1 MSHFINA
8 SVATERGES
17 AAPLEN
23 ILQSTL
29 ALKRSAFGSVQGVLP
44 SLKSSLERHPRSSQ
58 PRLQTFDIGN
68 TSDYNG
74 RARLYA
80 VKDHGSVFRIT
91 NHIDS
96 VNNCVYFAYV
106 QMFASLVLSLTSVQ
120 SLCHVGSSGAQWE
133 GGKTLVSWH

>member
-44 SLKSSLERHPRSSQ
+44 SLKSSFERHPRSSQ
-58 PRLQTFDIGN
+58 PRLQTFGIGN
-68 TSDYNG
+68 TSDYG

-106 QMFASLVLSLTSVQ
+106 QMFVSLVLSLTSVQ
-120 SLCHVGSSGAQWE
+120 SHVGSSGAQWE
-133 GGKTLVSWH
+133 GGKSLVSWH